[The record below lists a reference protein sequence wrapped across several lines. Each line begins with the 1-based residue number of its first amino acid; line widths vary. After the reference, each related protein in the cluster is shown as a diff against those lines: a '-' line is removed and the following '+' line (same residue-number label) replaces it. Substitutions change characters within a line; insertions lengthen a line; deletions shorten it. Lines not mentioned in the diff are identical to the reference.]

1 MAGFGKKTKSGF
13 NVESG
18 LERARWE
25 AGGPS
30 SGCCGAPIM
39 EDVECPVRH
48 GKDGGHKWAASS
60 QKKKS
65 ATLGQSRPKGGVR
78 LLGGGNCKA
87 SESQGDPDR

>member
-30 SGCCGAPIM
+30 SGCCGAPNM
-39 EDVECPVRH
+39 EDVECPVRQR
-48 GKDGGHKWAASS
+48 KDGGHKWAASS
-60 QKKKS
+60 QKKKISHIRPVS
-65 ATLGQSRPKGGVR
+65 AKRRSSSSGWRELQSI
-78 LLGGGNCKA
+78 
-87 SESQGDPDR
+87 